1 MELFGTEKCVPF
13 FPNFQFKIVAF
24 LLRHQT
30 PTVSRDIEKKSEIF
44 LELEAPVEPH
54 SRLRKLAPNL
64 YPELLYIYVD

>member
-30 PTVSRDIEKKSEIF
+30 PTLSWLIGKKSEIF
-44 LELEAPVEPH
+44 LELEAPVEPL
-54 SRLRKLAPNL
+54 SRLRKFGPNL
-64 YPELLYIYVD
+64 YPEGFYIYVD